1 MCGIVGI
8 FNFDNEKI
16 NSNELKSFTNS
27 LIHRGPD
34 SQGNYINEAQN
45 IGLGHNRLNIIDL
58 SERANQPMKFKDR
71 FVINYNGEIF
81 NYKELRQEL
90 EKKGYKFQTTSD
102 TEVALISFV
111 EWGENCQKKFNGMWA
126 LTIWDEKTKCLF
138 ISRDRF
144 GEKPLYYLKNNN
156 KFYFA
161 SELKAFMFLKKENIP
176 DFDYNNLAYSA
187 STSIH
192 KDSVYTDETF
202 LKNVKELKPGH
213 QIIVNFT
220 GQIRLKKWWST
231 IDNLQNVSIKYE
243 DQINEYKDLFLDSCK
258 IRLAS
263 DVKIGTSYSGGID
276 SSSVLSVINDKLTKN
291 AQNKLSHAFTL
302 NYLNDFDDDIFGN
315 DLKYSNS
322 LNHNQ
327 INKKIINLDLEK
339 IDPEDI
345 IKIIYYQE
353 EVSGTDGVGP
363 WLIYKKMRENNVKV
377 SIDGHGAD
385 EALGGYSKYL
395 IYALQDVKNDFDLIR
410 YLELYFIK
418 LGLYQTLNFKNLN
431 KIFLNIFFRNKL
443 NRKNSYFNIEKRPPL
458 NYPKDE
464 ITKLNNLNF
473 NLYNDFNYTIVPY
486 NLKKYDKY
494 SMAQSVECR
503 NPFLDWRLVSYTFSL
518 PPKSKM
524 GKGFTKRILRDS
536 MKNFVSP
543 KIINRKKKGFNPT
556 SKHSMLKMH
565 NFINDTVNSQ
575 TFRENSIWNSNKIK
589 LDFEKDLFT
598 YQDIFKILQ
607 VHYITQTFNEK
618 KN

>member
-1 MCGIVGI
+1 
-8 FNFDNEKI
+8 
-16 NSNELKSFTNS
+16 
-27 LIHRGPD
+27 
-34 SQGNYINEAQN
+34 
-45 IGLGHNRLNIIDL
+45 
-58 SERANQPMKFKDR
+58 
-71 FVINYNGEIF
+71 
-81 NYKELRQEL
+81 
-90 EKKGYKFQTTSD
+90 
-102 TEVALISFV
+102 
-111 EWGENCQKKFNGMWA
+111 
-126 LTIWDEKTKCLF
+126 
-138 ISRDRF
+138 
-144 GEKPLYYLKNNN
+144 
-156 KFYFA
+156 
-161 SELKAFMFLKKENIP
+161 
-176 DFDYNNLAYSA
+176 
-187 STSIH
+187 
-192 KDSVYTDETF
+192 
-202 LKNVKELKPGH
+202 
-213 QIIVNFT
+213 
-220 GQIRLKKWWST
+220 
-231 IDNLQNVSIKYE
+231 
-243 DQINEYKDLFLDSCK
+243 
-258 IRLAS
+258 
-263 DVKIGTSYSGGID
+263 
-276 SSSVLSVINDKLTKN
+276 VINDKLTKN

-315 DLKYSNS
+315 DLNYSN
-322 LNHNQ
+322 LLDQNQ

-418 LGLYQTLNFKNLN
+418 LGLNQTLNFKNLN

-486 NLKKYDKY
+486 NLKKFDKY

-543 KIINRKKKGFNPT
+543 KIINRKKKKGFNPT
-556 SKHSMLKMH
+556 SKHSMLKMR